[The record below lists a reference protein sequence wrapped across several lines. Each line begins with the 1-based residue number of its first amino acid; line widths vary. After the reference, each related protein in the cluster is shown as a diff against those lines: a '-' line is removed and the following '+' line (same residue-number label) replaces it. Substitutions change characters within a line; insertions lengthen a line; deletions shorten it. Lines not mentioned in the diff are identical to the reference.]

1 MLRTK
6 RLNFP
11 HLRVYISSLVI
22 AAPVTGLFYKQSVL
36 SVPTVPTSTACP
48 SIVFHAGTAA
58 KGSEVL
64 TAGGRVLAVTSLGNS
79 ITEATEQ
86 SYDTISGIAYDG
98 KYFRRDIGR
107 DLL

>member
-1 MLRTK
+1 MLGAD
-6 RLNFP
+6 L
-11 HLRVYISSLVI
+11 
-22 AAPVTGLFYKQSVL
+22 
-36 SVPTVPTSTACP
+36 
-48 SIVFHAGTAA
+48 HAGTAA